1 MRKETSTNQLNKK
14 SITSGCPL
22 TATVMA
28 VSGRWKIIILWQ
40 LKHGALR
47 YNQIKKSI
55 SNISEKVL
63 IQQLKEL
70 IEDGWISKKDYQ
82 SIPPHTEYSLT
93 ELSSS
98 FMPILETI
106 YDWGTQN
113 NMVERIENVHST

>member
-1 MRKETSTNQLNKK
+1 MGKENSTNQLNKK

-55 SNISEKVL
+55 PNISEKVL